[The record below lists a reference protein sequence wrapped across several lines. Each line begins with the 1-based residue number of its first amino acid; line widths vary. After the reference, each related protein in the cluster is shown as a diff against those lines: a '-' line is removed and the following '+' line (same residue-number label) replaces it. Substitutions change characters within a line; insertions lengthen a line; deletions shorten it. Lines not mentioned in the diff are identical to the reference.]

1 MIYYD
6 ENVTK
11 LHQMNSEVYQRRVCH
26 IVWLC
31 YKYITLYRELQ
42 RCCVENT
49 HTIGASWVWSCEAI
63 GRNLIIIQV
72 LLLDPHVIMT
82 A

>member
-6 ENVTK
+6 DNVMK
-11 LHQMNSEVYQRRVCH
+11 LHQMNSEVYQRRVCQ

-42 RCCVENT
+42 RCCVKNK
-49 HTIGASWVWSCEAI
+49 HTIGVSWVWTCEAI
-63 GRNLIIIQV
+63 GRNFIII
-72 LLLDPHVIMT
+72 
-82 A
+82 